1 MPERPQRQRKGA
13 ADFVPFDGQ
22 VVERRTTPGGAEYV
36 RITLGTAGGS
46 AGEVADPSTV
56 IDAEFLFLP
65 GLWWW
70 WGWGGWCALVC
81 GSVGVWGRKEW
92 VGGWVGTTG
101 GVRVRLGSGRH
112 WRAGS
117 RAATCVS
124 RLHLSPA
131 PPPPPDDNI
140 VDVRAAS
147 RVEPEGGLGSGGQ
160 LALSFTEGLV
170 LDRCAAAA
178 AAAPRSSPPGRP
190 PLGRRRQQGRG
201 QARVPGGAPP
211 AAGGCSGVGMPA
223 CPAQPPPAL
232 GALGPPQLCRNVA
245 RRQMERLRTALRWE
259 PVPVIADFNPAFNS
273 GEQGW
278 MWGLAGLGQA
288 CPLGAATGW
297 AAGRGSAGARCV
309 TDARPVCLPTP
320 CLVQRPRCGLSACST
335 PSTAAT
341 TSSPAGWHTPQR
353 AGAER

>member
-1 MPERPQRQRKGA
+1 VGDCTECIGEVNETLNACTLDSASCVSTLSDDEAHFAAPWAFDGERGAAIELLLAVAGGGQFDPGLIDTFGGVKQTDAAAFIAKGVLAVVAGGDMPERPQRQRKGA

-65 GLWWW
+65 
-70 WGWGGWCALVC
+70 
-81 GSVGVWGRKEW
+81 
-92 VGGWVGTTG
+92 
-101 GVRVRLGSGRH
+101 
-112 WRAGS
+112 
-117 RAATCVS
+117 
-124 RLHLSPA
+124 
-131 PPPPPDDNI
+131 DDNI

-170 LDRCAAAA
+170 LD
-178 AAAPRSSPPGRP
+178 
-190 PLGRRRQQGRG
+190 
-201 QARVPGGAPP
+201 
-211 AAGGCSGVGMPA
+211 
-223 CPAQPPPAL
+223 
-232 GALGPPQLCRNVA
+232 RNVA